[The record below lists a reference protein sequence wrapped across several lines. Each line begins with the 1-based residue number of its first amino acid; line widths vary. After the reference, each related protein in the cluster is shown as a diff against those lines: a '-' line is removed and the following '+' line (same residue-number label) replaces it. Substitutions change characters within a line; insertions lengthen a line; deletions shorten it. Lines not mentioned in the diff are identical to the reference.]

1 MRLRWSVLITLACVC
16 GNVSGLSTCSSFF
29 HRLFPR
35 HLAHP
40 DTTFRGLLK
49 YSNLA
54 LQKPSRHALWRQWTM
69 MPEGPECKRTADQLH
84 NYCSGWALSKVE
96 VLSGRYITH
105 GPPKGLDEFQSNIL
119 PATIDSVDCKGK
131 FIYFLC
137 SSPSGQNASIWSTL
151 GMSGRWAEEQTQ
163 HSRVRFTLSARS
175 APDSETSVSGL
186 QSSTDVRK
194 VLYLTDARN
203 FGTLT
208 FCGDNVQLEDKLES
222 LGPAYLSGEVQAEAF
237 LELARKSNSRYLAV
251 FLMDQSKTS
260 GVGNYILSGT
270 LMASS
275 GSRPQTLGA

>member
-163 HSRVRFTLSARS
+163 HSRVRFTLSSRNS
-175 APDSETSVSGL
+175 PHTHRVITSL
-186 QSSTDVRK
+186 
-194 VLYLTDARN
+194 
-203 FGTLT
+203 
-208 FCGDNVQLEDKLES
+208 S
-222 LGPAYLSGEVQAEAF
+222 LGIPFPHS
-237 LELARKSNSRYLAV
+237 
-251 FLMDQSKTS
+251 T
-260 GVGNYILSGT
+260 
-270 LMASS
+270 
-275 GSRPQTLGA
+275 